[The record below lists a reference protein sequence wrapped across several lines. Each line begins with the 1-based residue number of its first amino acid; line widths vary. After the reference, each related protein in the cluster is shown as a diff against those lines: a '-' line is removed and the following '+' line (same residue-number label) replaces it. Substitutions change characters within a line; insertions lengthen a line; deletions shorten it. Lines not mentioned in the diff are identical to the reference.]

1 MRTKDETKDIFGEV
15 YTLDDVDWCV
25 QTGYPVEDGRMSHTS
40 MICGLWNGNEQAI
53 NEMREYMQSHEFKR
67 LESAGRI
74 YHAIMNK
81 LHPQGMCSVT
91 DARYVYEAI
100 LRLPCDDDLDYRHEI
115 EQKYS
120 KYIATIRRNRERKTM
135 RMSA

>member
-1 MRTKDETKDIFGEV
+1 MWTG
-15 YTLDDVDWCV
+15 V

-40 MICGLWNGNEQAI
+40 MIHGLWNGDEQAI
-53 NEMREYMQSHEFKR
+53 REMREYMQSHEFKR

-81 LHPQGMCSVT
+81 LYPQGMCSVT

-100 LRLPCDDDLDYRHEI
+100 LRLPYKDDFGYRKEL
-115 EQKYS
+115 EKKYS
-120 KYIATIRRNRERKTM
+120 KYIATIRRNRERKAM
-135 RMSA
+135 RKAA